1 MDEGEGRE
9 QGGQDD
15 HNEEELDGDGGHG
28 GLGGHGDNYDEDEGD
43 GDDNMAMCNM
53 GEG

>member
-15 HNEEELDGDGGHG
+15 HHEEELDGHG
-28 GLGGHGDNYDEDEGD
+28 GRGGHGDNCYEDEGD

>member
-9 QGGQDD
+9 QGEQDD
-15 HNEEELDGDGGHG
+15 HNEEELDGHD
-28 GLGGHGDNYDEDEGD
+28 GHGDNYYEDEGD
-43 GDDNMAMCNM
+43 GDDNMAICNM

>member
-15 HNEEELDGDGGHG
+15 HYEEELDGHGGH
-28 GLGGHGDNYDEDEGD
+28 GGHGDNYDEDEGD